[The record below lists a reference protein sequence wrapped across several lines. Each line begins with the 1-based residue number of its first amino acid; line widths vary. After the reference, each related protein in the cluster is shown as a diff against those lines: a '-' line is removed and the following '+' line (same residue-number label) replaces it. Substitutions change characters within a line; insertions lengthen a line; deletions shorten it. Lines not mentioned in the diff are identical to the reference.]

1 MEITEACSYLC
12 GSIATKLSIQNTHT
26 MSKTYFTPTHKNG
39 RRLSKADRKAAN
51 QAKWA
56 KMQAKT
62 PTKAKLN
69 PRKLEAVAEVF
80 DFSYIDACARTY
92 TPLPEEKSKP
102 KAKRKSK
109 AKHNSKRVN
118 RNDKLEAQA
127 QRLSRGT
134 AGTNPAPVNEPKA
147 MATSIPSAD
156 MEIYDLCNGDPV
168 AAARHA
174 AYMTNTDTE
183 DVVFED
189 VL

>member
-1 MEITEACSYLC
+1 M
-12 GSIATKLSIQNTHT
+12 KNTF
-26 MSKTYFTPTHKNG
+26 FTPTHDSNG
-39 RRLSKADRKAAN
+39 RKLSKADRRIANKAKHAASKAA
-51 QAKWA
+51 AK
-56 KMQAKT
+56 KSSKKT
-62 PTKAKLN
+62 TKAKLN
-69 PRKLEAVAEVF
+69 PRKVEAVAEAF

-109 AKHNSKRVN
+109 AKRNSKRVN

-156 MEIYDLCNGDPV
+156 MSIFDLCNGDPV

-174 AYMTNTDTE
+174 AYMTLTDTE

>member
-12 GSIATKLSIQNTHT
+12 GSIATKLSIQNTHNMT
-26 MSKTYFTPTHKNG
+26 KSYFTPTHKNG
-39 RRLSKADRKAAN
+39 RKLSKADRKAAN

-92 TPLPEEKSKP
+92 TPLPEEK
-102 KAKRKSK
+102 RKSK
-109 AKHNSKRVN
+109 AKRNSKRVN

-174 AYMTNTDTE
+174 AYMTLTNTE

>member
-1 MEITEACSYLC
+1 M
-12 GSIATKLSIQNTHT
+12 TKS
-26 MSKTYFTPTHKNG
+26 YFTPTHKNG
-39 RRLSKADRKAAN
+39 RKLSKAERKAAN

-56 KMQAKT
+56 KMQTKT
-62 PTKAKLN
+62 KSSSKKSKAKLN

-109 AKHNSKRVN
+109 AKRNSKGVN

-134 AGTNPAPVNEPKA
+134 AGTNPAPTKEPKA

-156 MEIYDLCNGDPV
+156 MEIYDLCGGDPV

-174 AYMTNTDTE
+174 AYMTLTDTE